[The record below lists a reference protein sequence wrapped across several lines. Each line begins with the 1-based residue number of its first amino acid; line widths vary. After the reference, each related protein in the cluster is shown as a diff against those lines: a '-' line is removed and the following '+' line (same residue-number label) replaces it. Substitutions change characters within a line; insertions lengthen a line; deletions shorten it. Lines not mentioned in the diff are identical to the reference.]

1 LNKLTLF
8 ELNFTYKNGCRRAKM
23 AETMAVLDILPDN
36 DSFLPRYQIVQ
47 LLAVLATTPLNE
59 PEPQSKLSEQA
70 EKFIAGFK
78 SHELFTPLTYS
89 IFWRENI
96 KEAVVDNKISLDTT
110 DKYNRA
116 PLTLALANE
125 DFVLANELV
134 QKGATLLLEDKLVL
148 EIALT
153 SMIQRDEIVIEKI
166 LAATADADINWVAD
180 YLDYLQSY
188 VSGIPDIKQMKYHEV
203 LNPPFRHFGQVL
215 DTLSYFNGL
224 PSHYGFLSPSITNLT
239 THLKNYSKE
248 IVNAATQGLFS
259 TIANAYVFSYQHCKF
274 HGNLPTVPDAAK
286 LLAAQI
292 NSNISNKSLN
302 VVVVFGGWAGN
313 SVTIAFINN
322 ILVFSNLGTGGNPNA
337 GTKIFTISNPA
348 AITEHFIDS
357 FMRGLGNASS
367 PTFILSQLAEIVDEK
382 PLYTLPQS
390 LNPIDNCIYVNPRAI
405 IQGILLVLSA
415 FTKSNPLTAD
425 SLAAVATAVSD
436 MYKDYVDSLYK
447 HSAVS
452 LARFMRNHELLQ
464 NKRIEC
470 CSLAIDYINQH
481 YKDENALPR
490 CIELKNALEFV
501 GLKSYYINKVEP
513 EAQQAIRN
521 LIIHE
526 QEATAIKVIEQEF
539 NMAAGQQATGT

>member
-1 LNKLTLF
+1 
-8 ELNFTYKNGCRRAKM
+8 M
-23 AETMAVLDILPDN
+23 AALDILPDN
-36 DSFLPRYQIVQ
+36 DSFLPRYQTVQ
-47 LLAVLATTPLNE
+47 LLSILATTPGLNAIKTDV
-59 PEPQSKLSEQA
+59 KLSEHA
-70 EKFIAGFK
+70 EKFIEGFK

-96 KEAVVDNKISLDTT
+96 AEALANNKISLDTT

-125 DFVLANELV
+125 DFVLADELV
-134 QKGATLLLEDKLVL
+134 KKGATLLLEDKLVL

-153 SMIQRDEIVIEKI
+153 SMIQKDETVIEKI
-166 LAATADADINWVAD
+166 LAGTSDANINWVAD

-188 VSGIPDIKQMKYHEV
+188 VSGIPDIKRMKYHEV
-203 LNPPFRHFGQVL
+203 INPPFRHFGQVL

-239 THLKNYSKE
+239 THLQNYSKE
-248 IVNAATQGLFS
+248 LVNAAAQALFS
-259 TIANAYVFSYQHCKF
+259 TIAAAYTFSYQQCKF
-274 HGNLPTVPDAAK
+274 HGNLPTAPEAAK
-286 LLAAQI
+286 LFAAQI
-292 NSNISNKSLN
+292 NSNINTKSSN

-322 ILVFSNLGTGGNPNA
+322 ILIFSNLGTGGNPNA
-337 GTKIFTISNPA
+337 GTKIFAITNPA
-348 AITEHFIDS
+348 AITEQFIDD
-357 FMRGLGNASS
+357 FMRGLGNAGS
-367 PTFILSQLAEIVDEK
+367 PTSILAQLANIVDQK

-405 IQGILLVLSA
+405 IQGLLTVLSA
-415 FTKSNPLTAD
+415 YTKGNTLTTD
-425 SLAAVATAVSD
+425 NLAAVADTVKS

-447 HSAVS
+447 YSAMS

-464 NKRIEC
+464 NKRVEC

-481 YKDENALPR
+481 YKDDNALPR

-501 GLKSYYINKVEP
+501 GLRSYYINNVEP

-526 QEATAIKVIEQEF
+526 QEATAIKVIEQEAA
-539 NMAAGQQATGT
+539 MASGANQATGT

>member
-1 LNKLTLF
+1 
-8 ELNFTYKNGCRRAKM
+8 M
-23 AETMAVLDILPDN
+23 AEIMATLDILPDN
-36 DSFLPRYQIVQ
+36 DSFLPRYQSVQ
-47 LLAVLATTPLNE
+47 LLEVLADTPDLNKS
-59 PEPQSKLSEQA
+59 QKDA
-70 EKFIAGFK
+70 ELTQHAENFIAEFK

-89 IFWRENI
+89 IFWRENVEQAI
-96 KEAVVDNKISLDTT
+96 TDNKISLDST

-125 DFVLANELV
+125 DFVLANALV
-134 QKGATLLLEDKLVL
+134 KKGATLLLEDKLVL
-148 EIALT
+148 EIALI
-153 SMIQRDEIVIEKI
+153 SMIQNDETVIEKI
-166 LAATADADINWVAD
+166 LAVTSDANVNWIAD
-180 YLDYLQSY
+180 YLEYLQSY

-203 LNPPFRHFGQVL
+203 INPPFRHFGQVL

-239 THLKNYSKE
+239 THLQQYSKE
-248 IVNAATQGLFS
+248 IINSNAQELFRN
-259 TIANAYVFSYQHCKF
+259 IAAAYVFSYNHCKF

-292 NSNISNKSLN
+292 STNISTKSSN

-322 ILVFSNLGTGGNPNA
+322 TLIFSNLGTGGSPDA
-337 GTKIFTISNPA
+337 GTKIFSIANPG
-348 AITEHFIDS
+348 AITEEFIDI
-357 FMRGLGNASS
+357 FMRGLGDAKS
-367 PTFILSQLAEIVDEK
+367 PKTILSKLADIVEAK
-382 PLYTLPQS
+382 PLYIIPQS

-405 IQGILLVLSA
+405 VQGLLLVLTA
-415 FTKSNPLTAD
+415 YTKSNTLTTEN
-425 SLAAVATAVSD
+425 LATGANSVSD
-436 MYKDYVDSLYK
+436 LYKDYVDSLYK

-464 NKRIEC
+464 NKRVEC

-501 GLKSYYINKVEP
+501 GLKSYFIKNVEP

-526 QEATAIKVIEQEF
+526 QEATAIQVIEQEF
-539 NMAAGQQATGT
+539 AIAANEGHATGT

>member
-1 LNKLTLF
+1 
-8 ELNFTYKNGCRRAKM
+8 M
-23 AETMAVLDILPDN
+23 AEILAVLDILPDN
-36 DSFLPRYQIVQ
+36 DSFLPRYKTVQ
-47 LLAVLATTPLNE
+47 LLAALASMPELNNLK
-59 PEPQSKLSEQA
+59 SDSEISAQA

-78 SHELFTPLTYS
+78 SQELFTPLTYS

-96 KEAVVDNKISLDTT
+96 SEALANNKISLDHT

-125 DFVLANELV
+125 DFILAHELV
-134 QKGATLLLEDKLVL
+134 KKGASLLLEDKLVL

-153 SMIQRDEIVIEKI
+153 SMIQKDETVIEKI
-166 LAATADADINWVAD
+166 LAATADADVDWVAD

-188 VSGIPDIKQMKYHEV
+188 VSGIPDLKQMKYHEV
-203 LNPPFRHFGQVL
+203 INPPFRHFGQVL

-239 THLKNYSKE
+239 THLNNYSKE
-248 IVNAATQGLFS
+248 IINSKTQALFS
-259 TIANAYVFSYQHCKF
+259 AIAAAYVFSYRNCKF
-274 HGNLPTVPDAAK
+274 HGNFPTVSDSAK

-292 NSNISNKSLN
+292 NTNINSKSSK

-313 SVTIAFINN
+313 SVTIAFIGN
-322 ILVFSNLGTGGNPNA
+322 ILIFSNLGTGGNPSA
-337 GTKIFTISNPA
+337 GTKIFSIINPA
-348 AITEHFIDS
+348 AITANFINN
-357 FMRGLGNASS
+357 FMCGLGNASS
-367 PTFILSQLAEIVDEK
+367 PTFILSQLADIVDEK
-382 PLYTLPQS
+382 PLYTLAQS

-405 IQGILLVLSA
+405 IEGLLLVLSA
-415 FTKSNPLTAD
+415 YTNGA
-425 SLAAVATAVSD
+425 SLNAESFASMANTVSE
-436 MYKDYVDSLYK
+436 MYKDYVNSLYK
-447 HSAVS
+447 HSTAS

-481 YKDENALPR
+481 YQDENALSR

-501 GLKSYYINKVEP
+501 GLKSYYMNNVEP

-539 NMAAGQQATGT
+539 NLASGENQATGS